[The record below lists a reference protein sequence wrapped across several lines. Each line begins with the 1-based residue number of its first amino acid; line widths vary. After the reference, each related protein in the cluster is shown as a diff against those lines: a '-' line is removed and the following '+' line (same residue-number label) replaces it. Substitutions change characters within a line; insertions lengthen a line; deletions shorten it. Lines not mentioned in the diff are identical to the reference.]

1 MANSTSFWI
10 GLAVGAAASA
20 ALAIFLQSDKGQEV
34 IDDIK
39 DAADKAQDEL
49 KKTYS
54 AFQDKLDKSLSKGK
68 DLYDDIDKKAAKLKQ
83 SAS

>member
-20 ALAIFLQSDKGQEV
+20 ALAIFLHSDQGQDV

-39 DAADKAQDEL
+39 DAADRAQDEI

-68 DLYDDIDKKAAKLKQ
+68 DMYDDVEKKASKVKQ
-83 SAS
+83 SVS